1 MPCAR
6 CWKKRYNDAS
16 LQTTETDDMPL
27 DIEATLA
34 AHNRAVSC
42 IPQLAPRIHEAA
54 ERILRVLCHGG
65 QIYICG
71 NGGSAADSQHFAA
84 ELAGRFERERRG
96 LSVIALTTDTSAL
109 TSIGNDYGFEHIFRR
124 QLEALARPG
133 ELLIAISTSGN
144 SPNIIKAVEFAR
156 EHNIQTVGL
165 LGRDGGRLASLVDVP
180 LTIPAEN
187 TARIQEAHIVILHM
201 LCEAVESGHEAD
213 GP

>member
-1 MPCAR
+1 
-6 CWKKRYNDAS
+6 
-16 LQTTETDDMPL
+16 MPL

-34 AHNRAVSC
+34 AHERTIATIRA
-42 IPQLAPRIHEAA
+42 LAPGIHEAA

-96 LSVIALTTDTSAL
+96 LPVIALTTDTSAL

-124 QLEALARPG
+124 QLEAMAKPG

-144 SPNIIKAVEFAR
+144 SANIVKTVEYAR
-156 EHNIQTVGL
+156 EHNIQTIGL
-165 LGRDGGRLASLVDVP
+165 LGRDGGELASLVDVP
-180 LTIPAEN
+180 LIIEAEN

-201 LCEAVESGHEAD
+201 LCEAVESGYEAGD
-213 GP
+213 S